1 MTKTPELVRFSPN
14 FGTTPSRG
22 HLASK
27 AKVLITVFGLSLVI
41 LTSRFEAKRGL
52 FWDRLL
58 NRDQMTRTT
67 PELNCEQSDGNQT
80 SAEIH
85 SQKGSK
91 QTTPLRSPKLVKEVL
106 KRMSSHPSGRDPQV
120 REAFSDEEDPDFYVE
135 EEAMKVIDA
144 FERSLTDLNNEIQTQ
159 KTKRQDSQ
167 QPPTDGGTSRDQTD
181 NLVEEVLLSERKFEK
196 VPASESV
203 PFSEKYMGREEIEE
217 ARRFMSL
224 TTDQKSRRNKAG
236 RESPAPPKPPRNYDS
251 LPRGFKTSTGDSS
264 YDVVSSGIHP
274 LMNGHSTDSGNRVDH
289 QSSSPQ
295 QNYFVVVAIDFGT
308 TYSGYAFSFTQD
320 SDNIHMMRKWE
331 GRYFYLKY
339 GGSKVTFATSVHAGA
354 V

>member
-1 MTKTPELVRFSPN
+1 MTKTPELVRFSTN
-14 FGTTPSRG
+14 FGTTPARG

-27 AKVLITVFGLSLVI
+27 TKVLITVFGLSLVI

-144 FERSLTDLNNEIQTQ
+144 FERSLTDLNHEIQTQ

-167 QPPTDGGTSRDQTD
+167 QPPTDGGTR
-181 NLVEEVLLSERKFEK
+181 
-196 VPASESV
+196 
-203 PFSEKYMGREEIEE
+203 
-217 ARRFMSL
+217 
-224 TTDQKSRRNKAG
+224 
-236 RESPAPPKPPRNYDS
+236 
-251 LPRGFKTSTGDSS
+251 
-264 YDVVSSGIHP
+264 
-274 LMNGHSTDSGNRVDH
+274 
-289 QSSSPQ
+289 
-295 QNYFVVVAIDFGT
+295 
-308 TYSGYAFSFTQD
+308 
-320 SDNIHMMRKWE
+320 
-331 GRYFYLKY
+331 
-339 GGSKVTFATSVHAGA
+339 
-354 V
+354 